1 MVLYKALAPRKT
13 LEKSKTD
20 PPGKD
25 PIWPQMELYQPMQG
39 PFEGHMVLY
48 IKGLGPSKNLGK
60 IKNKAS
66 PDPFST
72 LKTRF
77 FRFLVV
83 SATFPPKNALQTHP
97 PKKPFLR
104 GGDGSPPQQK
114 ITKNKQFF
122 TGFYKIS
129 MPMFVHVCVCAYV
142 CMQGPLLL
150 QNPQKN
156 LQKTRHTYKSGAF
169 TRVLLIF
176 VFS

>member
-1 MVLYKALAPRKT
+1 
-13 LEKSKTD
+13 
-20 PPGKD
+20 
-25 PIWPQMELYQPMQG
+25 
-39 PFEGHMVLY
+39 MVLY
-48 IKGLGPSKNLGK
+48 IKGLGPSKNPGK

-104 GGDGSPPQQK
+104 GGNGPPPK
-114 ITKNKQFF
+114 KNTTDKQFF

-129 MPMFVHVCVCAYV
+129 MPMFVHVCVCICLYA
-142 CMQGPLLL
+142 GPPPPPKPLEKSTRNPPHL
-150 QNPQKN
+150 QI
-156 LQKTRHTYKSGAF
+156 RSFYKG
-169 TRVLLIF
+169 F
-176 VFS
+176 VDFCFS

>member
-1 MVLYKALAPRKT
+1 
-13 LEKSKTD
+13 
-20 PPGKD
+20 
-25 PIWPQMELYQPMQG
+25 
-39 PFEGHMVLY
+39 MVLY

-104 GGDGSPPQQK
+104 GGMDPPQQK
-114 ITKNKQFF
+114 YK
-122 TGFYKIS
+122 KIS
-129 MPMFVHVCVCAYV
+129 SFSHVFTRFPCLCLYMCVCVYV

-150 QNPQKN
+150 QNPWKN
-156 LQKTRHTYKSGAF
+156 LTSHTYKSGAF